1 LHLNGCKKD
10 KRKFSFRNQKF
21 ENTYEGLRVAGQQW
35 QRLSGRGSVLEDLVG
50 FPLPCHNA
58 IQRFLHLKF
67 QKLIE

>member
-1 LHLNGCKKD
+1 
-10 KRKFSFRNQKF
+10 
-21 ENTYEGLRVAGQQW
+21 VAGQQW

-67 QKLIE
+67 EKLIE